1 MTLGKRGFIECK
13 WSYNRVWEEDE
24 YKSKVT
30 REVGFSKR
38 ERFQKKGVTREV
50 YGKDVVWV
58 G

>member
-1 MTLGKRGFIECK
+1 
-13 WSYNRVWEEDE
+13 
-24 YKSKVT
+24 VT